1 LAVNRAAR
9 ICAAGYGGQV
19 LVSQATQT
27 LLEDE
32 EEDLAVSL
40 RDLGEQRLKDLDR
53 AVRLYQVTGPGL
65 ATDFPPLR
73 GQTDAAAPSVAPPLA
88 LHRRRAVLIVAGV
101 FIVSAAA
108 FAVLL
113 LGRLGGGGL
122 SQVHPNN
129 VAVIDPAT
137 NHVVDEVPVGIR
149 PGPIAAA
156 GDSIW
161 VGNVDDRTLTRIN
174 GVTRANAGTIS
185 LENQSPTGLA
195 IGEGAVWV
203 AHGFLGTLSRV
214 DIQFGR
220 LTQTRAVT
228 GPSSAGAVAF
238 GGGAVWAVFGEST
251 LARIDPASVR
261 LTGRGLAGG
270 SPDGIV
276 FAGGAVWVV
285 NSSDQTVTRF
295 DPGTF
300 DQGSVRP
307 VSVGRKPSAIAF
319 GFDALWVA
327 DEGDDVV
334 TRIEPDTYSVF
345 TIGEVGHEPVAI
357 ASGAGAIWVASRDG
371 TIARIDP
378 DRRKVTGTIHV
389 GNIPSGIA
397 VAGGRVWVT
406 VQAP

>member
-1 LAVNRAAR
+1 
-9 ICAAGYGGQV
+9 
-19 LVSQATQT
+19 
-27 LLEDE
+27 
-32 EEDLAVSL
+32 
-40 RDLGEQRLKDLDR
+40 
-53 AVRLYQVTGPGL
+53 
-65 ATDFPPLR
+65 
-73 GQTDAAAPSVAPPLA
+73 
-88 LHRRRAVLIVAGV
+88 
-101 FIVSAAA
+101 
-108 FAVLL
+108 
-113 LGRLGGGGL
+113 
-122 SQVHPNN
+122 
-129 VAVIDPAT
+129 
-137 NHVVDEVPVGIR
+137 
-149 PGPIAAA
+149 
-156 GDSIW
+156 
-161 VGNVDDRTLTRIN
+161 
-174 GVTRANAGTIS
+174 
-185 LENQSPTGLA
+185 
-195 IGEGAVWV
+195 
-203 AHGFLGTLSRV
+203 
-214 DIQFGR
+214 
-220 LTQTRAVT
+220 
-228 GPSSAGAVAF
+228 
-238 GGGAVWAVFGEST
+238 
-251 LARIDPASVR
+251 
-261 LTGRGLAGG
+261 
-270 SPDGIV
+270 
-276 FAGGAVWVV
+276 VV